1 MNIEEFTD
9 RLHRLGIDVPAGTLR
24 RWAAEGLVTAPRR
37 VQNPAGRG
45 RLSDWPET
53 SVEEAAA
60 CWAVRHLTTRGAAP
74 NVETMQRVRLL
85 SRKLSETPFG
95 IITGDVK
102 PDGTRGLFLFS
113 SALHPLVVNWAVTVE
128 KVRRGWPVL
137 KPARLTFRWTVAGT
151 PHEGTLKTALVD
163 ATLEPADRNSVSI
176 HSERIDV

>member
-1 MNIEEFTD
+1 MNIKEFTD

-24 RWAAEGLVTAPRR
+24 RWAAEGLVTAPQR

-60 CWAVRHLTTRGAAP
+60 CWAVRHLTTRGASP
-74 NVETMQRVRLL
+74 NVETLQRVRLL
-85 SRKLSETPFG
+85 SRKLYETPFG
-95 IITGDVK
+95 IIRGDVK

-113 SALHPLVVNWAVTVE
+113 SELHPLVGNWAVTVE

-137 KPARLTFRWTVAGT
+137 KPARA
-151 PHEGTLKTALVD
+151 
-163 ATLEPADRNSVSI
+163 S
-176 HSERIDV
+176 